1 MAGFEDDVTSRVAAD
16 KRGERIWS
24 VELVVTEGTSRGKR
38 AVVVGGVAKIG
49 TAKGNDLQLV
59 DPTVSR
65 FHCELRVRGDAV
77 ALRDVGSTNG
87 TIVDGLRV
95 RDADIPPGALL
106 HVGQTL
112 VRVEVGD
119 EPAFVDVS
127 DKHSFGELVGVSV
140 AMRRL
145 YAILERVAKTDST
158 VLVLGETG
166 TGKEVVARSL
176 HAASHRAAGPLV
188 TVDCGSIPENLI
200 ESELFGHVRGAFSGA
215 TADRKGVLEEANGGT
230 LFLDEIGEMPLALQ
244 PKLLRALET
253 RTVRRVGSNADRP
266 IDVRIVAATNR
277 PLTRSVN
284 EGTFRED
291 LYYRLAV
298 VEVVLPPLRSRRED
312 LPHLARHFHRRITG
326 KDEAL
331 PAEFLAALQTRS
343 FEGNVRE
350 LRNYIERSVALG
362 LVGARRPSVPPP
374 HPSLP
379 LESTI
384 PVHLPLKEA
393 RDAWMESFESVYV
406 RTILKK
412 TSGNVTH
419 AATMA
424 GVSRRFLQR
433 TIARLGIKPAEVGAD
448 PREWEKDE

>member
-24 VELVVTEGTSRGKR
+24 VELVVTEGASRGKR
-38 AVVVGGVAKIG
+38 AAVVAGVAKIG
-49 TAKGNDLQLV
+49 SAPGNDLQLV

-65 FHCELRVRGDAV
+65 FHCELRVRGDAI

-87 TIVDGLRV
+87 TIVDGVRI
-95 RDADIPPGALL
+95 RDADVPPGALL
-106 HVGQTL
+106 HLGQTV

-127 DKHSFGELVGVSV
+127 DKASFGELVGSSV

-145 YAILERVAKTDST
+145 YAILERVAATDT
-158 VLVLGETG
+158 TLLVMGETG

-176 HAASHRAAGPLV
+176 HAASKRASGPLV

-215 TADRKGVLEEANGGT
+215 TADRKGVFEEATGGT

-253 RTVRRVGSNADRP
+253 RTVRRVGSNTDRP

-277 PLTRSVN
+277 PLGRNVN

-298 VEVVLPPLRSRRED
+298 VEVVLPPLRARRED
-312 LPHLARHFHRRITG
+312 LPLLARHFHRRITG
-326 KDEAL
+326 KDEPL
-331 PAEFLAALQTRS
+331 PPEFLSALQTRS

-362 LVGARRPSVPPP
+362 LVSGRRPSVPPP
-374 HPSLP
+374 SPSSP

-393 RDAWMESFESVYV
+393 REAWMETFENVYV

-412 TSGNVTH
+412 SGGNVTH
-419 AATMA
+419 AAAKA

-433 TIARLGIKPAEVGAD
+433 TIARLRIKPSDVGAD